1 MKISNPLAREGE
13 EIAVKYLK
21 KLGYKIIDRNFRA
34 RSTEIDIVA
43 VHPSASSLRSGSGQ
57 AGQSDTLVFVEV
69 KTRTSNQFGTP
80 LEQITYWKLKSL
92 VKAAQYYKLTH
103 QKLPD
108 LMRIDAVSVKMF
120 AGKNIDVEHIKN
132 ISGF

>member
-1 MKISNPLAREGE
+1 MKISDPLARKGE
-13 EIAVKYLK
+13 EIAANYLR
-21 KLGYKIIDRNFRA
+21 KLGFKIIDRNFRA
-34 RSTEIDIVA
+34 RNTEIDIVA
-43 VHPSASSLRSGSGQ
+43 LDPSAHSASSGQ
-57 AGQSDTLVFVEV
+57 AGSGQVTLVFVEV

-92 VKAAQYYKLTH
+92 VKAAQYYKMTH

>member
-34 RSTEIDIVA
+34 RNTELDIVA
-43 VHPSASSLRSGSGQ
+43 VQPSSSSDQ
-57 AGQSDTLVFVEV
+57 ATLVFIEV
-69 KTRTSNQFGTP
+69 KTRTSDKFGTP
-80 LEQITYWKLKSL
+80 FEQIAYWKLKSL
-92 VKAAQYYKLTH
+92 TKAAEHYKLTH
-103 QKLPD
+103 KNLPD
-108 LMRIDAVSVKMF
+108 LMRIDAISVQYNL
-120 AGKNIDVEHIKN
+120 GEPQVEHIQN

>member
-1 MKISNPLAREGE
+1 MRIASPIAREGE

-21 KLGYKIIDRNFRA
+21 NLGFKIIDRNFRA
-34 RSTEIDIVA
+34 RNTEIDIVA
-43 VHPSASSLRSGSGQ
+43 VHKA
-57 AGQSDTLVFVEV
+57 TLVFVEV

-92 VKAAQYYKLTH
+92 VKAAQYYKITH
-103 QKLPD
+103 PKLPD

-120 AGKNIDVEHIKN
+120 AGENINVEHIKN

>member
-13 EIAVKYLK
+13 EIAAKYLK

-34 RSTEIDIVA
+34 RNTELDIV
-43 VHPSASSLRSGSGQ
+43 VLYKN
-57 AGQSDTLVFVEV
+57 TLVFVEV
-69 KTRTSNQFGTP
+69 KTRTSEKFGTP
-80 LEQITYWKLKSL
+80 LESINYFKLKSL

-103 QKLPD
+103 QNLPD
-108 LMRIDAVSVKMF
+108 LMRIDAVSVQYNLK
-120 AGKNIDVEHIKN
+120 GPVVEHIQN